1 MATSGSGTGPPID
14 FRPPEIQIQL
24 APSVHVD
31 NMAGGTAGDRKS
43 RSKERSKV
51 SEDRG
56 AAGGV
61 STLAPPPLSRKNSS
75 ERRRRDSER
84 EQAEE
89 AFQSILQNCKTVDI
103 GTNVHIIQM
112 RIDQEKIRE
121 NQADMA
127 LALAAMKLQMD
138 QLLAMGQQ
146 AKVSVE
152 NLKNGEVTMN
162 ETKGLQ
168 DSIQGMNQQMREG
181 FLVDLH
187 LEGKRI

>member
-1 MATSGSGTGPPID
+1 MATSGSGTGSPID
-14 FRPPEIQIQL
+14 SRPPEIQIQL

-31 NMAGGTAGDRKS
+31 NMAGGTAGERKS
-43 RSKERSKV
+43 RSKERSKA
-51 SEDRG
+51 SEDGG
-56 AAGGV
+56 AAGGA
-61 STLAPPPLSRKNSS
+61 STLDPSSRKTSS
-75 ERRRRDSER
+75 ERRKRENER
-84 EQAEE
+84 KQEE
-89 AFQSILQNCKTVDI
+89 DAFRAIVQNCKTVDI
-103 GTNVHIIQM
+103 ATNVHFIQM
-112 RIDQEKIRE
+112 RIDQGKIRE

-127 LALAAMKLQMD
+127 LALAAMKLQME